1 MKTPF
6 MLPCRRWWLM
16 AVVIIAVALI
26 LESAMSDPEIN
37 LLNKGC
43 SQYNA
48 TNLSDFFSNLNATF
62 SDLRNQ
68 ISSQN
73 KKFATAQQ
81 ARTSDPVYAMVQCR
95 DYLSVAD
102 CVSCFDAAVSQ
113 IRNCSAANGARVI
126 YDGCFLRYESSSFYD
141 QGTLPGNVGVC
152 GNRTVSQAT
161 AFDTAVQGL
170 LTDLKITT
178 PKINGFFA
186 ATKSEVVGGSA
197 TVYAVSQCAETIS
210 ESTCQDCL
218 TVAYVNIQNGRAVD
232 AGCFL
237 RYSDTAFFA
246 DNQTTNINPF
256 LGGGGSSKK
265 NAIIGGVVGGGG
277 GLLLIVAI
285 SLMVSTIKKV
295 KGTLKNGN
303 IIAVKKLALSSSRAK
318 ADFETTKGPELLL
331 VYEYMANGSLD
342 RFLYGERRGALNWKQ
357 RFEII
362 FGTARGLAYLHE
374 QFHVCIIHRDI
385 KSSNILLDDDFQP
398 KIADF
403 GLARLLPEDQSHLS
417 TRFAG
422 TLGYT
427 APEYAIHGQLSEK
440 VDTYSFGVVV
450 LEIISGRKCNE
461 MKVEST
467 EFLLEQAWKL
477 YEDDMHLKLVDD
489 SMNEYREEEVKKVI
503 EIALMCTQS
512 PVSVRPTMS
521 EVVVLLVS
529 ERSIELTRPTRPT
542 LIDNDKKIRGE
553 TTAATGS
560 STSDATASFTEYES
574 NGFYDQGTLPG
585 NVGVCGNRTVSQ
597 ATAFDTAVQGLLT
610 NLKIATPKI
619 NGFFAATKS
628 EVVSGSTT
636 VYAVSQ
642 CAETIRGGSRKKN
655 AIIGGVVGGGG
666 GNILGASELQG
677 PVIYSYKDLKSATKN
692 FSEETK
698 LGEGGF
704 GDVYKG
710 TLENGNIIAVK
721 KLAISSSRAKA
732 GFESEVKIIS
742 NVHHRNLIR
751 LLGCSNRGPDLL
763 LVYEYMANGS
773 LDRFLYVKL

>member
-1 MKTPF
+1 MTTMKTPF
-6 MLPCRRWWLM
+6 MLRCWRWWLM
-16 AVVIIAVALI
+16 AVVIIVVASI

-62 SDLRNQ
+62 SDLRSQ

-73 KKFATAQQ
+73 KKFVTAQQ

-95 DYLSVAD
+95 NYLSVAD

-170 LTDLKITT
+170 LTDLKIAT

-186 ATKSEVVGGSA
+186 ATKSEVVGGST

-218 TVAYVNIQNGRAVD
+218 TVAYANIQSCPPNADGRAVD

-246 DNQTTNINPF
+246 DNQTTNISPF
-256 LGGGGSSKK
+256 LEGGGSSKK

-277 GLLLIVAI
+277 GLLLILAI
-285 SLMVSTIKKV
+285 ILWYQLSRKSKLVRRGNILGASELQGPVIYSYKDLKSATKKFSEENKLGEGGFSDV
-295 KGTLKNGN
+295 YKGTLKNGN

-318 ADFETTKGPELLL
+318 ADFESEVKLISNVHHRNLIRLLGCSNKGPELLL

-477 YEDDMHLKLVDD
+477 YEDDMHLKLVDE

-542 LIDNDKKIRGE
+542 LIDKDNDKKIRGE

-560 STSDATASFTEYES
+560 STSDATASFTEFT
-574 NGFYDQGTLPG
+574 G
-585 NVGVCGNRTVSQ
+585 R
-597 ATAFDTAVQGLLT
+597 
-610 NLKIATPKI
+610 
-619 NGFFAATKS
+619 
-628 EVVSGSTT
+628 
-636 VYAVSQ
+636 
-642 CAETIRGGSRKKN
+642 
-655 AIIGGVVGGGG
+655 
-666 GNILGASELQG
+666 
-677 PVIYSYKDLKSATKN
+677 
-692 FSEETK
+692 
-698 LGEGGF
+698 
-704 GDVYKG
+704 
-710 TLENGNIIAVK
+710 
-721 KLAISSSRAKA
+721 
-732 GFESEVKIIS
+732 
-742 NVHHRNLIR
+742 
-751 LLGCSNRGPDLL
+751 
-763 LVYEYMANGS
+763 
-773 LDRFLYVKL
+773 

>member
-1 MKTPF
+1 
-6 MLPCRRWWLM
+6 M
-16 AVVIIAVALI
+16 AVIIVVASI

-62 SDLRNQ
+62 SDLRSQ

-73 KKFATAQQ
+73 KKFVTAQQ

-170 LTDLKITT
+170 LTDLKIAT
-178 PKINGFFA
+178 PKIIGFFA

-218 TVAYVNIQNGRAVD
+218 TVAYANIQSCPPNADGRAVD

-237 RYSDTAFFA
+237 RYSDTAFFP

-277 GLLLIVAI
+277 GLLLILAI
-285 SLMVSTIKKV
+285 ILWYQLSRKSKLVRRGNILGASKLQGPVIYSYKDLKSATKKFSEENKLGEGGFSDV
-295 KGTLKNGN
+295 YKGTLKNGN

-318 ADFETTKGPELLL
+318 ADFESEVKLISNVHHRNLIRLLGCSNKGPELLL

-477 YEDDMHLKLVDD
+477 YEDDMHLKLVDE

-542 LIDNDKKIRGE
+542 LIDKDNDKKIRGE

-560 STSDATASFTEYES
+560 STSDATASFTEFT
-574 NGFYDQGTLPG
+574 G
-585 NVGVCGNRTVSQ
+585 R
-597 ATAFDTAVQGLLT
+597 
-610 NLKIATPKI
+610 
-619 NGFFAATKS
+619 
-628 EVVSGSTT
+628 
-636 VYAVSQ
+636 
-642 CAETIRGGSRKKN
+642 
-655 AIIGGVVGGGG
+655 
-666 GNILGASELQG
+666 
-677 PVIYSYKDLKSATKN
+677 
-692 FSEETK
+692 
-698 LGEGGF
+698 
-704 GDVYKG
+704 
-710 TLENGNIIAVK
+710 
-721 KLAISSSRAKA
+721 
-732 GFESEVKIIS
+732 
-742 NVHHRNLIR
+742 
-751 LLGCSNRGPDLL
+751 
-763 LVYEYMANGS
+763 
-773 LDRFLYVKL
+773 

>member
-1 MKTPF
+1 
-6 MLPCRRWWLM
+6 M
-16 AVVIIAVALI
+16 AVVIIVVASI

-62 SDLRNQ
+62 SDMRSQ

-73 KKFATAQQ
+73 KKFVTAQQ

-170 LTDLKITT
+170 LTDLKIAT

-218 TVAYVNIQNGRAVD
+218 TVAYANIQSCPPNADGRAVD

-237 RYSDTAFFA
+237 RYSDTAFFP

-277 GLLLIVAI
+277 GLLLILAI
-285 SLMVSTIKKV
+285 ILWYQLSRKSKLVRRGNILGASELQGPVIYSYKDLKSATKKFSEENKLGEGGFSDV
-295 KGTLKNGN
+295 YKGTLKNGN

-318 ADFETTKGPELLL
+318 ADFESEVKLISNVHHRNLIRLLGCSNKGPELLL

-477 YEDDMHLKLVDD
+477 YEDDMHLKLVDE

-542 LIDNDKKIRGE
+542 LIDKDNDKKIRGE

-560 STSDATASFTEYES
+560 STSDATASFTEFT
-574 NGFYDQGTLPG
+574 G
-585 NVGVCGNRTVSQ
+585 R
-597 ATAFDTAVQGLLT
+597 
-610 NLKIATPKI
+610 
-619 NGFFAATKS
+619 
-628 EVVSGSTT
+628 
-636 VYAVSQ
+636 
-642 CAETIRGGSRKKN
+642 
-655 AIIGGVVGGGG
+655 
-666 GNILGASELQG
+666 
-677 PVIYSYKDLKSATKN
+677 
-692 FSEETK
+692 
-698 LGEGGF
+698 
-704 GDVYKG
+704 
-710 TLENGNIIAVK
+710 
-721 KLAISSSRAKA
+721 
-732 GFESEVKIIS
+732 
-742 NVHHRNLIR
+742 
-751 LLGCSNRGPDLL
+751 
-763 LVYEYMANGS
+763 
-773 LDRFLYVKL
+773 

>member
-1 MKTPF
+1 
-6 MLPCRRWWLM
+6 M
-16 AVVIIAVALI
+16 AVIIVVASI

-62 SDLRNQ
+62 SDLRSQ

-73 KKFATAQQ
+73 KKFVTAQQ

-170 LTDLKITT
+170 LTDLKIAT
-178 PKINGFFA
+178 PKIIGFFA

-218 TVAYVNIQNGRAVD
+218 TVAYANIQSCPPNADGRAVD

-237 RYSDTAFFA
+237 RYSDTAFFP

-277 GLLLIVAI
+277 GLLLILAI
-285 SLMVSTIKKV
+285 ILWYQLSRKSKLVRRGNILGASELQGPVIYSYKDLKSATKKFSEENKLGEGGFSDV
-295 KGTLKNGN
+295 YKGTLKNGN

-318 ADFETTKGPELLL
+318 ADFESEVKLISNVHHRNLIRLLGCSNKGPELLL

-477 YEDDMHLKLVDD
+477 YEDDMHLKLVDE

-542 LIDNDKKIRGE
+542 LIDKDNDKKIRGE

-560 STSDATASFTEYES
+560 STSDATASFTEFT
-574 NGFYDQGTLPG
+574 G
-585 NVGVCGNRTVSQ
+585 R
-597 ATAFDTAVQGLLT
+597 
-610 NLKIATPKI
+610 
-619 NGFFAATKS
+619 
-628 EVVSGSTT
+628 
-636 VYAVSQ
+636 
-642 CAETIRGGSRKKN
+642 
-655 AIIGGVVGGGG
+655 
-666 GNILGASELQG
+666 
-677 PVIYSYKDLKSATKN
+677 
-692 FSEETK
+692 
-698 LGEGGF
+698 
-704 GDVYKG
+704 
-710 TLENGNIIAVK
+710 
-721 KLAISSSRAKA
+721 
-732 GFESEVKIIS
+732 
-742 NVHHRNLIR
+742 
-751 LLGCSNRGPDLL
+751 
-763 LVYEYMANGS
+763 
-773 LDRFLYVKL
+773 

>member
-1 MKTPF
+1 
-6 MLPCRRWWLM
+6 M
-16 AVVIIAVALI
+16 AVIIVVASI

-62 SDLRNQ
+62 SDLRSQ

-73 KKFATAQQ
+73 KKFVTAQQ

-170 LTDLKITT
+170 LTDLKIAT

-218 TVAYVNIQNGRAVD
+218 TVAYANIQSCPPNADGRAVD

-237 RYSDTAFFA
+237 RYSDTAFFP

-277 GLLLIVAI
+277 GLLLVLAI
-285 SLMVSTIKKV
+285 ILWYQLSRKSKLVRRGNILGASELQGPVIYSYKDLKSATKKFSEENKLGEGGFSDV
-295 KGTLKNGN
+295 YKGTLKNGN

-318 ADFETTKGPELLL
+318 ADFESEVKLISNVHHRNLIRLLGCSNKGPELLL

-450 LEIISGRKCNE
+450 LEIISG
-461 MKVEST
+461 
-467 EFLLEQAWKL
+467 
-477 YEDDMHLKLVDD
+477 
-489 SMNEYREEEVKKVI
+489 
-503 EIALMCTQS
+503 
-512 PVSVRPTMS
+512 
-521 EVVVLLVS
+521 
-529 ERSIELTRPTRPT
+529 
-542 LIDNDKKIRGE
+542 
-553 TTAATGS
+553 
-560 STSDATASFTEYES
+560 
-574 NGFYDQGTLPG
+574 
-585 NVGVCGNRTVSQ
+585 
-597 ATAFDTAVQGLLT
+597 
-610 NLKIATPKI
+610 
-619 NGFFAATKS
+619 
-628 EVVSGSTT
+628 
-636 VYAVSQ
+636 
-642 CAETIRGGSRKKN
+642 
-655 AIIGGVVGGGG
+655 
-666 GNILGASELQG
+666 
-677 PVIYSYKDLKSATKN
+677 
-692 FSEETK
+692 
-698 LGEGGF
+698 
-704 GDVYKG
+704 
-710 TLENGNIIAVK
+710 
-721 KLAISSSRAKA
+721 
-732 GFESEVKIIS
+732 
-742 NVHHRNLIR
+742 
-751 LLGCSNRGPDLL
+751 
-763 LVYEYMANGS
+763 
-773 LDRFLYVKL
+773 

>member
-1 MKTPF
+1 MGLMTHHLPVPIVKKRKGKKMGLPSKSHIPTEMTTMKTPF
-6 MLPCRRWWLM
+6 MPRYRRWWLM
-16 AVVIIAVALI
+16 AVVIIVVASI

-68 ISSQN
+68 DRVGYGVGQQHRRGLQQRLGVAIGCEQFGCEQEEDLVGTDQWVMFCFSSGVLPQVVALEFSAGELLQVLFSSSA
-73 KKFATAQQ
+73 KEWL
-81 ARTSDPVYAMVQCR
+81 TSDPVYAMVQCM

-170 LTDLKITT
+170 LTDLKIAT

-218 TVAYVNIQNGRAVD
+218 TVAYVNIQSCPPNADGRAVD

-277 GLLLIVAI
+277 GLLLVVAI
-285 SLMVSTIKKV
+285 ILCNILGASELQGPVIYSYKDLKSATKKFSEENKLGEGGFSDV
-295 KGTLKNGN
+295 YKGTLKNGN

-318 ADFETTKGPELLL
+318 ADFESEVKLISNVHHRNLIRLLGCSNKGPELLL

-542 LIDNDKKIRGE
+542 LIDNDKKIRE
-553 TTAATGS
+553 EATAATGP
-560 STSDATASFTEYES
+560 STSDATASFTEFT
-574 NGFYDQGTLPG
+574 G
-585 NVGVCGNRTVSQ
+585 R
-597 ATAFDTAVQGLLT
+597 
-610 NLKIATPKI
+610 
-619 NGFFAATKS
+619 
-628 EVVSGSTT
+628 
-636 VYAVSQ
+636 
-642 CAETIRGGSRKKN
+642 
-655 AIIGGVVGGGG
+655 
-666 GNILGASELQG
+666 
-677 PVIYSYKDLKSATKN
+677 
-692 FSEETK
+692 
-698 LGEGGF
+698 
-704 GDVYKG
+704 
-710 TLENGNIIAVK
+710 
-721 KLAISSSRAKA
+721 
-732 GFESEVKIIS
+732 
-742 NVHHRNLIR
+742 
-751 LLGCSNRGPDLL
+751 
-763 LVYEYMANGS
+763 
-773 LDRFLYVKL
+773 